1 MERNER
7 CSQQIRCV
15 FLSLL
20 LSGSLQ
26 AGGIFSLCRKP
37 VAIHPQPSPAQERK
51 APAIKE
57 RVHHKMFILKPIAA
71 TSLRRDRIK
80 RHVKFM
86 IKKRTSSGSQNS
98 TS

>member
-7 CSQQIRCV
+7 CTQQIRYV
-15 FLSLL
+15 FYSLL

-26 AGGIFSLCRKP
+26 AGGIFDICRKP
-37 VAIHPQPSPAQERK
+37 VVIHPQPSPAQERK

-57 RVHHKMFILKPIAA
+57 RIHARMIILKPISSS
-71 TSLRRDRIK
+71 SLRKDRIK

-86 IKKRTSSGSQNS
+86 IKKRESSGSKN
-98 TS
+98 